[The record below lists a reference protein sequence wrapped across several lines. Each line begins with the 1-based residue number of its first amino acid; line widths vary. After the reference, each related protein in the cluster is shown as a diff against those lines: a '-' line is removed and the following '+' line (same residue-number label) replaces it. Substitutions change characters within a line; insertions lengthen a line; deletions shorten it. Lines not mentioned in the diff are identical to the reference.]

1 MIEEWQIEVNRY
13 GLIRISGE
21 LLEKLCDFRQLA
33 KQAPE
38 SGGVL
43 IGKHLNSG
51 GVLLIDQLTPPQ
63 KSDKQGRCEFYRSTE
78 HNKLVN
84 EIWQKSNRYST
95 YVGLWH
101 SHPEPIPNYSS
112 IDKQDWQ
119 NALTQS
125 KYEGNKLFF
134 VIVGQTHI
142 RMWEG
147 VKSAFRPEISL
158 IGEYKIEN

>member
-1 MIEEWQIEVNRY
+1 MIEEWQIDVKGY
-13 GLIRISGE
+13 GLIRMSCE

-33 KQAPE
+33 KQSPE
-38 SGGVL
+38 SGGVF

-51 GVLLIDQLTPPQ
+51 GILLIDQLTPPQ

-84 EIWQKSNRYST
+84 EIWQKSNKHST

-101 SHPEPIPNYSS
+101 THPELIPNYSPV
-112 IDKQDWQ
+112 DKQDWQ
-119 NALTQS
+119 NALIQS

-134 VIVGQTHI
+134 AIVGQTHI
-142 RMWEG
+142 RMWMG
-147 VKSAFRPEISL
+147 IKSTFQTKISL
-158 IGEYKIEN
+158 IGEYKIGN

>member
-1 MIEEWQIEVNRY
+1 MSKEWEIEVDGY
-13 GLIRISGE
+13 GLVRVSAA
-21 LLEKLCDFRQLA
+21 LLDRFKQFRQLIR
-33 KQAPE
+33 QAPE

-43 IGKHLNSG
+43 IGKHLKSG

-63 KSDKQGRCEFYRSTE
+63 KYDKQGRCEFYRSSE

-84 EIWQKSNRYST
+84 EIWKNSNGHST

-101 SHPEPIPNYSS
+101 SHPEPLPNYSS

-119 NALTQS
+119 KALTQS
-125 KYEGNKLFF
+125 RYEGNKLFF

-142 RMWEG
+142 RMWMG
-147 VKSAFRPEISL
+147 VRAAYQPKILL
-158 IGEYKIEN
+158 IGEYKIGK

>member
-1 MIEEWQIEVNRY
+1 MIEEWQIEVNGY
-13 GLIRISGE
+13 GLIRMSGE
-21 LLEKLCDFRQLA
+21 LLAKLCDFRQLVR
-33 KQAPE
+33 QAPE

-51 GVLLIDQLTPPQ
+51 GVLLIDQLTLPQ

-78 HNKLVN
+78 HSKLMN
-84 EIWQKSNRYST
+84 EIWQKSKRHST

-101 SHPEPIPNYSS
+101 SHPEPVPNYSS

-119 NALTQS
+119 NALIQS
-125 KYEGNKLFF
+125 MYEGNLLFF

-142 RMWEG
+142 RIWMG
-147 VKSAFRPEISL
+147 VKSTFKPKISL
-158 IGEYKIEN
+158 IGEYKIGN